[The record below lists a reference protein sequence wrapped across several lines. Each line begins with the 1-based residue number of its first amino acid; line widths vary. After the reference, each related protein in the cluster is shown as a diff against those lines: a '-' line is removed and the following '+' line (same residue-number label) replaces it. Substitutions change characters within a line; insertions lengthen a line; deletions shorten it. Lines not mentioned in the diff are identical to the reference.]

1 MERYRHNE
9 LLTHAAERRQIS
21 APCIVLSA
29 VLMLIVGF
37 LPLLPRSFTILLRP
51 AAILTCLV
59 FADKIRYRMTYASK
73 ALLLFMAYL
82 TAILLAHDLTSSAV
96 TEYISMML
104 FAFFFIFETERVW
117 SRREIRVIF
126 VATAVAGFFC
136 SIVLLNENESLRTMA
151 GESELL
157 FFGHLK
163 NRNSMGF
170 SIVPSALC
178 SALLLFNDRKRR
190 LPVLRSVYLA
200 SLIICGYTV
209 IATGARTASLAM
221 LIGVLLIVLEY
232 TNRSGGARVRAAR
245 KIIVIILAAFVIY
258 WLISFTEGT
267 ESARIFKDLDDK
279 SGREDLWEFARQ
291 LIREKPVF
299 GGGFDY
305 WSDMHGEELGTHNT
319 YYTIMVTS
327 GYVGAVFLTL
337 FLGAVVLELLSVRS
351 LIPLAFVVELIGH
364 TYSESSLDYYAYIP
378 LILAYILYHYTKNH
392 NRPIRTIFQESPK

>member
-1 MERYRHNE
+1 MERYRQNE
-9 LLTHAAERRQIS
+9 ILNHVAERRQIS
-21 APCIVLSA
+21 VPCIALCA

-51 AAILTCLV
+51 AAILTCIV
-59 FADKIRYRMTYASK
+59 FADKIRYRMTYAAK
-73 ALLLFMAYL
+73 ALLLFMAYI
-82 TAILLAHDLTSSAV
+82 TAILITHDLTSNAV

-126 VATAVAGFFC
+126 VATAVAGIFC
-136 SIVLLNENESLRTMA
+136 SIVLLHENESLHTMA

-163 NRNSMGF
+163 NRNTMGF
-170 SIVPSALC
+170 SIVPSVLC
-178 SALLLFNDRKRR
+178 STLLLFNDRKWK
-190 LPVLRSVYLA
+190 LPVLRFVYLV

-232 TNRSGGARVRAAR
+232 SNRSGNSRVRVSR
-245 KIIVIILAAFVIY
+245 RMLVIVLAALVIY
-258 WLISFTEGT
+258 GLISFTEGT
-267 ESARIFKDLDDK
+267 ESARIFKDLDNK
-279 SGREDLWEFARQ
+279 SGREILWEFARQ

-305 WSDMHGEELGTHNT
+305 WSDMHGESLGTHNT
-319 YYTIMVTS
+319 YYTIMVMS
-327 GYVGAVFLTL
+327 GYVGAFFLTL
-337 FLGAVVLELLSVRS
+337 FLGAVVLELLSAHS
-351 LIPLAFVVELIGH
+351 LIPMAFVVELIGH

-378 LILAYILYHYTKNH
+378 LVLAYILFHYTKYH
-392 NRPIRTIFQESPK
+392 NRPIRTIFQESQK